1 MFVKQIKQG
10 WKFVLAC
17 LNLFNLL
24 LKLMKMIVIL
34 IPMFQ
39 VDVDIAT
46 RINIY
51 DDGPDRRYV
60 C

>member
-1 MFVKQIKQG
+1 MFVKQIKRG
-10 WKFVLAC
+10 WIFVLGC

-39 VDVDIAT
+39 VDIDIAT